1 MSNNNQSND
10 KNFDAFLTQSL
21 GELNHDIAPKAD
33 LWRGI
38 ERAIDGQAPLE
49 TASKN
54 TTTHSKVKYLA
65 VAASLCAFALLVNV
79 SLKSSVQVDPII
91 AMTNLYEAEKSA
103 LLVQY
108 QAQPALTEDWQ
119 VQLAELES
127 AEAAIKLALEN
138 DSRNPTL
145 LRMLSQ
151 VYQQQL
157 DLINRVHKPSL
168 QHI

>member
-49 TASKN
+49 TA
-54 TTTHSKVKYLA
+54 THSKVKYLA
-65 VAASLCAFALLVNV
+65 VAASVCAFALLVNV